1 MSVAG
6 DRVTDL
12 PLHSISSVSEEGRKI
27 VHNEDQAE
35 LNAAAAPTDS
45 SEWMQH
51 KIETAK
57 QECGHL
63 AVPELAEQCEEG
75 SIGFDRSRALI
86 NELSVDQALVES
98 CVVDEEA
105 SLVSISRL
113 GMVDGLQLVSALHG
127 DTTLIQVTP
136 PLQLRIEDGSCVG
149 LSVHINTR
157 LHNLLGKHLLDPQ
170 VKNNYSRS
178 KGPREFEEKR
188 TGVLN
193 HTGHTDFVKVMA
205 AEVHRRS
212 SLGRPHQG
220 EDGSSEVETS
230 NVDVNEGKA
239 NCIVREEAEEVLR
252 GEEKGGE
259 GMRRGGVTFLCK
271 LVLVHVFSSTF
282 IFVFV
287 LIHIHLLTL
296 PAPPPPLSLANL
308 PRPSL
313 SMWLTNLFP

>member
-1 MSVAG
+1 MSDVKI
-6 DRVTDL
+6 DV
-12 PLHSISSVSEEGRKI
+12 PLNSIPSILEEGRKI
-27 VHNEDQAE
+27 VLNEDQAE
-35 LNAAAAPTDS
+35 LNAAAVPANH
-45 SEWMQH
+45 SEWLQH

-57 QECGHL
+57 QEGGRL

-75 SIGFDRSRALI
+75 SIGFDKSRAL
-86 NELSVDQALVES
+86 NEVSVDQALVES
-98 CVVDEEA
+98 CVVYEDA
-105 SLVSISRL
+105 LLVSVSRL
-113 GMVDGLQLVSALHG
+113 GMVDGPQLVSALHG
-127 DTTLIQVTP
+127 DSTLTQVIP
-136 PLQLRIEDGSCVG
+136 PLQLRIEDGSCMG

-157 LHNLLGKHLLDPQ
+157 LHNVLSKHLLDPQ
-170 VKNNYSRS
+170 VKNNNSRS
-178 KGPREFEEKR
+178 NAPREFEEKR

-193 HTGHTDFVKVMA
+193 NTGRTNFVKVMA
-205 AEVHRRS
+205 AEVPRRS
-212 SLGRPHQG
+212 SLGRPHRG
-220 EDGSSEVETS
+220 EDGSSEVETT

-239 NCIVREEAEEVLR
+239 NCIVREEADEVLR

-259 GMRRGGVTFLCK
+259 GMRMGGVTFLCK

-308 PRPSL
+308 PWPSL